1 MVVRRRGIAGLR
13 MVLGHDKSPYLVPA
27 ESHGFLKRLVNQV
40 LRALH
45 GRDAP
50 LPVAVR
56 AFLRYGFRRELVAA
70 ARAFEGEVCHATLGA
85 S

>member
-50 LPVAVR
+50 LPVAVW
-56 AFLRYGFRRELVAA
+56 AFLRYGFRRELVVA
-70 ARAFEGEVCHATLGA
+70 ARAFEVKCGHDTLPV